1 MVLAEPAL
9 LPLGRGPGKR
19 RVRGGGL
26 PPAFPARGVAARETV
41 TGVGS
46 QWSARPVLPPGT
58 TTLAPA
64 PGGTITALTVHR
76 AMLTVWQAPPGG
88 THWTKAQTI
97 SVPIQ
102 YGFSG

>member
-1 MVLAEPAL
+1 VIH
-9 LPLGRGPGKR
+9 LGHTRTLRSGRDHLTGKR
-19 RVRGGGL
+19 G
-26 PPAFPARGVAARETV
+26 ETV